1 MKKFD
6 ELMEI
11 AAILNGPDG
20 CSWDRKQTFKS
31 LQPYVLEEAH
41 EVLEAVDSDEDV
53 KIIEELGDLF
63 YTVIFYAKVAQKLGR
78 FTMEDII
85 ECEKEK
91 LIRRHPHVFANQK
104 IDSDEELE
112 KNWERIKKEEKGK
125 EHRAHAFDALPP
137 SMPLVAKAQKM
148 LRIMLKSSFP
158 LFADR
163 MKSTCNEQEIGQ
175 EFLHLIWLAEI
186 NGIDGEGAL
195 RRALAHTKEHFMSL
209 GG

>member
-20 CSWDRKQTFKS
+20 CSWDRKQTFQS

-41 EVLEAVDSDEDV
+41 EVLEAVDSDEDA
-53 KIIEELGDLF
+53 KMIEELGDLF

-91 LIRRHPHVFANQK
+91 LIRRHPHVFANER
-104 IDSDEELE
+104 IESDEELE
-112 KNWERIKKEEKGK
+112 KNWERIKKQEKGK
-125 EHRAHAFDALPP
+125 EHRAHAFDSLPP

-148 LRIMLKSSFP
+148 LRIMLKSSCS

-163 MKSTCNEQEIGQ
+163 MKSTCAEQEIGQ
-175 EFLHLIWLAEI
+175 ELLHLIWLAEI
-186 NGIDGEGAL
+186 NGIDAEGAL
-195 RRALAHTKEHFMSL
+195 RRALTHTKEHFMSQ

>member
-20 CSWDRKQTFKS
+20 CSWDRKQTFQS

-41 EVLEAVDSDEDV
+41 EVLEAVDSDEDA
-53 KIIEELGDLF
+53 KMIEELGDLF

-91 LIRRHPHVFANQK
+91 LIRRHPHVFANEK
-104 IDSDEELE
+104 IESDEDLE

-125 EHRAHAFDALPP
+125 EHRSHAFDSLPP

-148 LRIMLKSSFP
+148 LKIVLKSSFS
-158 LFADR
+158 LFEDR
-163 MKSTCNEQEIGQ
+163 IKSTCTEQEIGQ
-175 EFLHLIWLAEI
+175 ELLHLIWLAEI
-186 NGIDGEGAL
+186 NGIDAEGAL
-195 RRALAHTKEHFMSL
+195 RRALNNTKEQFMSHSR
-209 GG
+209 